1 MVASPRRSY
10 NVENRTVYFDPLFAT
25 MFGAFGLAF
34 GSFLNVCIYRLPRRI
49 VLLDNRDLLAQADTG
64 SSREL
69 EEVEAELQVTKMW
82 GTRSACPHCKQLIG
96 WYDNIPVVSWLLLHG
111 RCRRCK
117 SAISPRYLVV
127 ELLTSAAFLA
137 CYWQFGGGL
146 SAVKYCAFSFF
157 LLGLVFTDAEW
168 KLLPDALT
176 FPGLAIGLAISL
188 VVPVNDLASR
198 LLPWLGMIG
207 TGAPPWT
214 WHWRLASLAQS
225 VLGAI
230 VGAAF
235 IYGAGM
241 LYLRMRP
248 DLAKRGKDV
257 MGLGDVKLM
266 AMIGAFLGASLT
278 VFTLFAASIVG
289 AVWGVVV
296 VTIVWLKRLRR
307 QRLRHQPANRAWR
320 SAVTAFRFFQVPFGV
335 FLGSMALVAAFFGDD
350 VLRWYASFFVY

>member
-1 MVASPRRSY
+1 MVATPRGSY
-10 NVENRTVYFDPLFAT
+10 NYRSAPVYFEPLFAT

-49 VLLDNRDLLAQADTG
+49 VLLDELDFLSKGGADAA
-64 SSREL
+64 
-69 EEVEAELQVTKMW
+69 EAEPIRSELQVTKML
-82 GTRSACPHCKQLIG
+82 GTRSACPHCKRLIA
-96 WYDNIPVVSWLLLHG
+96 WYDNVPLVSWLLLRG

-117 SAISPRYLVV
+117 SPISSRYIAV
-127 ELLTSAAFLA
+127 ELLTAGLFIA
-137 CYWQFGGGL
+137 CYWQFGMVL
-146 SAVKYCAFSFF
+146 SAIKFCALSFF
-157 LLGLVFTDAEW
+157 LLGLIFTDAEW

-176 FPGLAIGLAISL
+176 IPGLVIGIAIS
-188 VVPVNDLASR
+188 VIVPVNDLASR
-198 LLPWLGMIG
+198 LLPWIG
-207 TGAPPWT
+207 QTGPGAPD
-214 WHWRLASLAQS
+214 WHWRLISLAQS

-230 VGAAF
+230 IGAAF

-248 DLAKRGKDV
+248 DLAERGKVV

-278 VFTLFAASIVG
+278 ILTLFAASIVG

-307 QRLRHQPANRAWR
+307 QRLRRQPANRAWR

-335 FLGSMALVAAFFGDD
+335 FLGSMALFAAFFGND